1 MQNIFTINSSKN
13 MSVHLP
19 THRQMSAN
27 HVAKLPLP
35 SHEPHGHPAPHCPPL
50 TPQAPSRPSRAATR
64 DAHRARRPAQLGRL
78 GRLRTEQGLKGP
90 LEKDTNTRT
99 DIYIYI
105 HAPRLLVAPS
115 PKVWHPPSVAM
126 ASPFPQDDPS
136 HQLQISTSVPFS
148 SPKKETFKK
157 QQKNETIGTY
167 IFFSSKTTRFFHQ
180 IFF

>member
-1 MQNIFTINSSKN
+1 MQKPEAQSIEKN
-13 MSVHLP
+13 EKIIYVYVYIYRFKYNYAH
-19 THRQMSAN
+19 TH
-27 HVAKLPLP
+27 
-35 SHEPHGHPAPHCPPL
+35 
-50 TPQAPSRPSRAATR
+50 
-64 DAHRARRPAQLGRL
+64 AQ
-78 GRLRTEQGLKGP
+78 
-90 LEKDTNTRT
+90 
-99 DIYIYI
+99 IYIYI

-180 IFF
+180 IFFLKGLFSSQRLE